1 MKTPLTSPPATP
13 PAPTYLGLDIAK
25 RTLDLSVHPAL
36 PQRAYANAP
45 GGHAALVTALRQ
57 VIDPIQI
64 ICEATGGYEQA
75 LLAALHTARV
85 PVTLINPRQ
94 VRDFARAK
102 GLLAK
107 TDALDAAVLA
117 EYGRVFTPAATG
129 ACTPTQQRLTHLVT
143 RRQELLEMIT
153 REQHRTE
160 HHHDSFVTKQARRLT
175 KTLRL
180 HLTQLEA
187 EIAALEKA
195 DAKLAEQV
203 GRLMGIPG
211 VGQRTAWLLLAALP
225 ELGTLQ
231 RGQAAALAGLAP
243 CNHDSG
249 PQRGQRH
256 IASACPRQVCVVH
269 LVVDDRLWYRFSIP
283 GGTGHVAV
291 TWRGHPT
298 ISLEELAYVDFG
310 DRGDRC
316 SGDARR
322 RPVLDDRVGLT
333 NVGVLFR
340 RPGHR
345 TCRSTSQA
353 VEGSG

>member
-13 PAPTYLGLDIAK
+13 PAPTCLGLDIAK

-129 ACTPTQQRLTHLVT
+129 ARTPTQQRLTHLVT

-153 REQHRTE
+153 REQHWTE

-211 VGQRTAWLLLAALP
+211 VGQRTAWLLAALP

-256 IASACPRQVCVVH
+256 IAHGRALARRALSMAA
-269 LVVDDRLWYRFSIP
+269 LVAARRNPVLRPFYQRLRAAGKP
-283 GGTGHVAV
+283 GKVALV
-291 TWRGHPT
+291 ALMRK
-298 ISLEELAYVDFG
+298 LAELANLLLKSSSFT
-310 DRGDRC
+310 
-316 SGDARR
+316 
-322 RPVLDDRVGLT
+322 LT
-333 NVGVLFR
+333 
-340 RPGHR
+340 
-345 TCRSTSQA
+345 Q
-353 VEGSG
+353 